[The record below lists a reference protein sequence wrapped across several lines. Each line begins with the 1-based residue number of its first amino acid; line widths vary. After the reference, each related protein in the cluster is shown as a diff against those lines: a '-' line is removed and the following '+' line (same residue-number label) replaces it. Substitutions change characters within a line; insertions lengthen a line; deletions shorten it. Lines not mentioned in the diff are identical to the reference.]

1 MSTAQPGEAGV
12 SQAESRAEPSTAVC
26 ADAVLTQGG
35 YQGQVLQHDVIVQE
49 SLSLAEEPPL
59 LLGEGH
65 RHILKGHMALSGG
78 GHEFTAASVTKTP
91 SPPTPSFM
99 APTL

>member
-1 MSTAQPGEAGV
+1 M
-12 SQAESRAEPSTAVC
+12 C

-49 SLSLAEEPPL
+49 SLSLTEEPPL

-65 RHILKGHMALSGG
+65 RHVLKGHMALSGG
-78 GHEFTAASVTKTP
+78 GHEFTAASVTKNTP
-91 SPPTPSFM
+91 PNPPRLHGTNTVTSGSEI
-99 APTL
+99 